1 MYKKIY
7 KKIKKYNNIV
17 IARHIGPDPDCLA
30 AQIALRDIIKNKFP
44 PKNVYAVG
52 VSAAKFY
59 HFGRLDKIR
68 TPLPKEDSLL
78 IVVDTPDEERIDGT
92 IVNDFAYSIK
102 IDHHPFDKKFCDIEL
117 VDEEA
122 SSACQMIVDLCNKT
136 RLRLDKETAS
146 KLFLGIVSD
155 TNRFLYYYT
164 TPHTFELVAQLV
176 RKFNLDIEELYAKL
190 YYRSLNEVRLQGYI
204 AMNMIVTENRLGYI
218 KIPVDKISEFGVDSS
233 SAGNM
238 INEFNNIMEII
249 TWAAFSQDAKN
260 EVIRGNIRSRGPVIN
275 VLASKYG
282 GGGHKYASGVRLDSW
297 EKVDKFIADL
307 DELCKKY
314 LEEHPETK

>member
-1 MYKKIY
+1 M
-7 KKIKKYNNIV
+7 
-17 IARHIGPDPDCLA
+17 
-30 AQIALRDIIKNKFP
+30 
-44 PKNVYAVG
+44 
-52 VSAAKFY
+52 
-59 HFGRLDKIR
+59 
-68 TPLPKEDSLL
+68 
-78 IVVDTPDEERIDGT
+78 
-92 IVNDFAYSIK
+92 
-102 IDHHPFDKKFCDIEL
+102 
-117 VDEEA
+117 
-122 SSACQMIVDLCNKT
+122 
-136 RLRLDKETAS
+136 
-146 KLFLGIVSD
+146 
-155 TNRFLYYYT
+155 
-164 TPHTFELVAQLV
+164 
-176 RKFNLDIEELYAKL
+176 YAKL

-275 VLASKYG
+275 VLASKHH
-282 GGGHKYASGVRLDSW
+282 GGGHKYACGARLDSW

>member
-155 TNRFLYYYT
+155 TNRFLYYYDS
-164 TPHTFELVAQLV
+164 HTFELVAQLV

-190 YYRSLNEVRLQGYI
+190 YIAFLNAGLQGYI
-204 AMNMIVTENRLGYI
+204 AMNMIVTSRLGYI

-238 INEFNNIMEII
+238 INEFNIMEII
-249 TWAAFSQDAKN
+249 TRRLSQDAKN
-260 EVIRGNIRSRGPVIN
+260 EVIRGNIASRGPV
-275 VLASKYG
+275 LM
-282 GGGHKYASGVRLDSW
+282 L
-297 EKVDKFIADL
+297 
-307 DELCKKY
+307 
-314 LEEHPETK
+314 